1 MQFKQFITEDYSET
15 TGIDPVDSHI
25 LDSAI
30 VEKLNLMLNV
40 ALEDP
45 VYTPETGVTLVRK
58 ILMIENLDFHPIYD
72 LSSEG
77 EEIVEAI
84 DNTDKYVY
92 ILYYP
97 TDDGYYDFYAEVTD
111 EDGAEEMLNS
121 GVEGESEK

>member
-121 GVEGESEK
+121 GAESESEK

>member
-84 DNTDKYVY
+84 DNTNKYVY

-111 EDGAEEMLNS
+111 EEGAEEMLNS
-121 GVEGESEK
+121 GAESESEK

>member
-58 ILMIENLDFHPIYD
+58 ILMVENLDFHPIYD

-84 DNTDKYVY
+84 DNTNKYVY

-111 EDGAEEMLNS
+111 EEGAEEMLNS
-121 GVEGESEK
+121 GAESESEK

>member
-111 EDGAEEMLNS
+111 EEGAEEMLNS
-121 GVEGESEK
+121 GAESESEK

>member
-15 TGIDPVDSHI
+15 TGIGPVDSHS

-111 EDGAEEMLNS
+111 EEGAEEMLNS
-121 GVEGESEK
+121 GAESESEK

>member
-58 ILMIENLDFHPIYD
+58 ILMVENLDFHPIYD

-111 EDGAEEMLNS
+111 EEGAEEMLNS
-121 GVEGESEK
+121 GAESESEK